1 MAEGKKSFLL
11 YCDLIHTVSKMP
23 VEKAGELF
31 IHILKYVNDENPIT
45 EDLIVNL
52 TFEPIKQQ
60 LKRDLAKWD
69 AKLIQK
75 SDAGVNSA
83 FNKFR
88 KKIIENIETVDLDF
102 ELGYCRKKNAESGGN
117 DEYFNKCHTFIN
129 DLIQRNLTK
138 STTVESV
145 ATKSTVNVNDNVNV
159 NVTVND
165 IYLKENSDE
174 NLEKILTPKNS
185 GKFSDFNIQDA
196 PPQIL
201 QSSLEAW
208 TYATDVELRKKITID
223 HVKDKWLQFVAT
235 NKDSQQWY
243 NSENEIYTHFKR
255 WITKQ
260 KFEDGNTKQHNKG
273 GGKVGVSE
281 ARTTA
286 LQNW

>member
-1 MAEGKKSFLL
+1 MDIYKLNRSFW
-11 YCDLIHTVSKMP
+11 DFS
-23 VEKAGELF
+23 F
-31 IHILKYVNDENPIT
+31 ENP
-45 EDLIVNL
+45 DLMK
-52 TFEPIKQQ
+52 PIHSAIFFFAIEHCNRLGWKEKFGFPSQMVMEAIGVKNWRTYTAG
-60 LKRDLAKWD
+60 LLDLVD
-69 AKLIQK
+69 FGFI
-75 SDAGVNSA
+75 
-83 FNKFR
+83 
-88 KKIIENIETVDLDF
+88 KIIESSKNQYSANVIAIVKNTKANTKALDKA
-102 ELGYCRKKNAESGGN
+102 LQKHS
-117 DEYFNKCHTFIN
+117 
-129 DLIQRNLTK
+129 TK
-138 STTVESV
+138 HSN
-145 ATKSTVNVNDNVNV
+145 STVSIDKQL
-159 NVTVND
+159 
-165 IYLKENSDE
+165 YNSTIIPNTILQE
-174 NLEKILTPKNS
+174 KEKISIKKNS
-185 GKFSDFNIQDA
+185 GKLSDFNIQDA